1 MSSLRLSV
9 PLRAMALLTLAM
21 ATGAGVRPAAAQE
34 VSEVQVK
41 AAFLLNF
48 ARFVEWP
55 EAPNGPFTLCL
66 AAADTFVESVRDS
79 LRGQSVAGH
88 ELQIRQLQSGDS
100 PVDCHVIFV
109 GLADAVGAAELLRRV
124 EGPVLTV
131 GETLQF
137 LRDGGMIRVFVEQ
150 SKVRFEIDQ
159 HAATA
164 AGLKVS
170 SHLLRLSAR

>member
-1 MSSLRLSV
+1 MILLRSSVR
-9 PLRAMALLTLAM
+9 LRAMALLALAI
-21 ATGAGVRPAAAQE
+21 ASGAGARPASAQD
-34 VSEVQVK
+34 VSEAQVK

-55 EAPNGPFTLCL
+55 ELPSGPFTLCI
-66 AAADTFVESVRDS
+66 AAEDGFVESVRAS
-79 LRGQSVAGH
+79 LLGQNVAGH
-88 ELQIRQLQSGDS
+88 ELQVRQVRAGDS
-100 PVDCHVIFV
+100 PADCHVMFV
-109 GLADAVGAAELLRRV
+109 GFADAAGAAELLRRTR
-124 EGPVLTV
+124 GPVLTV

-159 HAATA
+159 QAAAA